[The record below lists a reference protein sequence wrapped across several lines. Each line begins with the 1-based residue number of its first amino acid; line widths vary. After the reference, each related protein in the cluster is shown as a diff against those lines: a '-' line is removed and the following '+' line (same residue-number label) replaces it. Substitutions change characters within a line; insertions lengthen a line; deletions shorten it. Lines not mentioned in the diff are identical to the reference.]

1 MSKVVNEE
9 NAEVIDSNLTTKQ
22 DNKPKEKEKK
32 KKVKD
37 PSKKGKLGRKASETV
52 AELKKV
58 TWPSFKTILTKT
70 GIVLAFCAGSLV
82 LLLLVDLL
90 LKFLLGLLG
99 L

>member
-9 NAEVIDSNLTTKQ
+9 NAEVIDSKPTTKQ
-22 DNKPKEKEKK
+22 DNKPKEKK

-37 PSKKGKLGRKASETV
+37 PNKKGKLGRKASETV

-58 TWPSFKTILTKT
+58 TWPSFKTILAKT
-70 GIVLAFCAGSLV
+70 GVVLAFCAGSLV
-82 LLLLVDLL
+82 LLLLIDLL